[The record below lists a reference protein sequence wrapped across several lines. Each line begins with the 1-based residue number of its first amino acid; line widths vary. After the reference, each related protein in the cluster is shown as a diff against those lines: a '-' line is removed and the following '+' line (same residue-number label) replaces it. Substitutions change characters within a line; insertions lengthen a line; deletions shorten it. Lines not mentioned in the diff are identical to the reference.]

1 MLHTLVPFR
10 LLIKLGRAAGLID
23 EIRYSNFQL
32 VMDNEVC
39 NHMSAFPDHY
49 SRKKKCTFS
58 YDELFTHSV
67 YSCLLSKLNWYYFSI
82 AWQLV

>member
-23 EIRYSNFQL
+23 EIRHSNFQL
-32 VMDNEVC
+32 VMNNEVC

-49 SRKKKCTFS
+49 SRNKNVLSLMTN
-58 YDELFTHSV
+58 YLHTV
-67 YSCLLSKLNWYYFSI
+67 YIRVCSQN
-82 AWQLV
+82 